1 MLIFG
6 VFKMLEIKDLTVEV
20 GGKIVLKDFSL
31 SIEKGETHVLLGPN
45 GSGKT
50 SLILT
55 ILGFPRYRVVKGEII
70 FKGGNITSLPIHER
84 VKLGIGVAFQH
95 PPKLRGV
102 TLNEIVNICMGEL
115 SENINP
121 ETLKLVEEM
130 KIPKE
135 FLFRD
140 VNVGFSGGE
149 IKKSEILQLLAQN
162 PDFVMLDEPDSGVD
176 VENIALIG
184 KLIGKLLQRDVMPSM
199 REKSGLI
206 ITHAGHIL
214 NYVKADRAHVMLN
227 GRKACSGETNEI
239 LNQIMKNG
247 YEECVR
253 KCQKD

>member
-70 FKGGNITSLPIHER
+70 FKGRNITSLPIHER

-239 LNQIMKNG
+239 LNQIMKKG